1 MSTEELDRSPSSRR
15 GPFGYEFPGDLP
27 PPQASGPP
35 LLNPSEDRVL
45 NSFIKGVGS
54 DQRWLDDE
62 LLLYIDDSEYKNPI
76 IDARPP
82 MPPPVQHIM
91 TSLPAPGAHCGVPA
105 NQTFHE
111 PLGIS
116 EVAFYDAM
124 VSTMPVSSPYTKIP
138 LRQMISRDPGT
149 AFLSLSNF
157 NGPANVIGPD
167 RSYFHPVFGTMTYTM
182 IVEYLQSVYRYGPDG
197 QDAWSGHEYPDRTI
211 EPMLGLTRSRLNQ
224 RCAKENLVQFGSDL
238 HFEGDHFVA
247 PNHHQTEARL
257 RNKILGQVQGLF
269 ATDNIG
275 ESRAPTPNAEAP
287 SHRPPLFPIDIVHSA
302 SQTSES
308 EDYGS
313 LIQKPSMSSPT
324 RPKATMT
331 KKGHGAAS
339 TLVVKKAT
347 RSQKTKGKK
356 HINLSN
362 EQRVDN
368 HRQSEQRRRDE
379 IRNSYV
385 AMKATIP
392 GMGDKKT
399 KGAEMQYTVA
409 WMRQTL
415 KENERLHNLLHSV
428 TEGV

>member
-1 MSTEELDRSPSSRR
+1 MEELDKSPSSRR

-45 NSFIKGVGS
+45 NTFIQGVGS
-54 DQRWLDDE
+54 DQRWLDEE
-62 LLLYIDDSEYKNPI
+62 LLLYINDSEYTNSI
-76 IDARPP
+76 HDARPP

-91 TSLPAPGAHCGVPA
+91 TSLPAPGAHCALPA
-105 NQTFHE
+105 HQTFHE
-111 PLGIS
+111 PFGIS
-116 EVAFYDAM
+116 EVAFQDAM
-124 VSTMPVSSPYTKIP
+124 VSAMPVSSPYTKNPFRQVIP
-138 LRQMISRDPGT
+138 RDPGT
-149 AFLSLSNF
+149 AFLSMSNF
-157 NGPANVIGPD
+157 NDHANVTGPEH
-167 RSYFHPVFGTMTYTM
+167 SYVHPVFGAMTYTM
-182 IVEYLQSVYRYGPDG
+182 TVKYLQSVYRYGSDG
-197 QDAWSGHEYPDRTI
+197 QYAWPRHEYPDRTV
-211 EPMLGLTRSRLNQ
+211 EPMLGLTRSKLDQ

-238 HFEGDHFVA
+238 HFERDHFVA

-269 ATDNIG
+269 AKDNIG

-287 SHRPPLFPIDIVHSA
+287 SSRPPLFPINIVNSA

-313 LIQKPSMSSPT
+313 QHQMPPMSSPT
-324 RPKATMT
+324 RPEATMT
-331 KKGHGAAS
+331 KKGNGAAS
-339 TLVVKKAT
+339 TLAVIKAS
-347 RSQKTKGKK
+347 RSQKKKGKK
-356 HINLSN
+356 HTNLSN

-415 KENERLHNLLHSV
+415 KENEKLLNLLHSV
-428 TEGV
+428 TEGI